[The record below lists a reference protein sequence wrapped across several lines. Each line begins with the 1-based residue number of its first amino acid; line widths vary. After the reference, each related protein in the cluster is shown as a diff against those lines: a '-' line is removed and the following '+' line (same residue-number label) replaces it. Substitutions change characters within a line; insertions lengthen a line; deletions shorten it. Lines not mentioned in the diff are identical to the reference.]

1 MSPAGSSLRAAWR
14 ACLFLT
20 LTFGLIPPFMLAQA
34 TSAQLSGWIVR
45 AWSRGCLRICGLD
58 ITRYGRP
65 CPDQPALLVANHVS
79 YLDIPVI
86 AAHVPVIFIAK
97 REVAGWPLF
106 GFLARISRTILIDR
120 VASQAAYQ
128 CRLLAGRLRK
138 GETLLLFPEG
148 TSSDGSDLLPF
159 KSSLFEAAH
168 DEAGSVPLQ
177 PLSLAYVGFRDGAP
191 FESEQRLLYAWTGD
205 ATMLPHLWRMMKQPG
220 AEIVLHFHPPARPED
235 LGSRKALSAYAYQS
249 IRHGLLH
256 DLGRARRRP
265 LEDALADDDERPV
278 IASG

>member
-1 MSPAGSSLRAAWR
+1 MRAACR
-14 ACLFLT
+14 AALFLC
-20 LTFGLIPPFMLAQA
+20 LTFGLIPPFLVAQVA
-34 TSAQLSGWIVR
+34 SARLSRRIVR
-45 AWSRGCLRICGLD
+45 LWSRGCLKICGLVV
-58 ITRYGRP
+58 TRHGRP
-65 CPDQPALLVANHVS
+65 CPEQPALLVANHVS

-106 GFLARISRTILIDR
+106 GFLARISRTVFIDR
-120 VASQAAYQ
+120 LASHAARQ
-128 CRLLAGRLRK
+128 CQLLRRRLRQ

-159 KSSLFEAAH
+159 KSSLFEAAQ
-168 DEAGSVPLQ
+168 DETASVPLQ
-177 PLSLAYVGFRDGAP
+177 PLSLAYLGFSDGTP
-191 FESEQRLLYAWTGD
+191 FAADQRELYAWTGD

-235 LGSRKALSAYAYQS
+235 FASRKALTAYAYEAIRQS
-249 IRHGLLH
+249 LLH
-256 DLGRARRRP
+256 DLDGVRRRP
-265 LEDALADDDERPV
+265 APDPLAEDDERPA